1 MKMRK
6 GFTLIELLI
15 VLAII
20 AALMA
25 VVTPIALNAVKKAKA
40 TQVAENMRNI
50 KSAVESYVS
59 VEHEVPTELASLT
72 GSGYLNNQPDGFA
85 LHAYNYDFTDTGDP
99 ATVVIVYENSDV
111 LPQSIVDIYS
121 EAKVFKASSET
132 ELGIPDGIFTNDTAG
147 VAVTIYRWW
156 WFVNFPKIFDIL

>member
-40 TQVAENMRNI
+40 TQVAENFRNI
-50 KSAVESYVS
+50 KAAVESYFNVEEEAPSALGDLVS
-59 VEHEVPTELASLT
+59 N
-72 GSGYLNNQPDGFA
+72 GYLNTTPDGFE
-85 LHAYNYDFTDTGDP
+85 LWG
-99 ATVVIVYENSDV
+99 ATSLGNGVYSIDIVYTQSDV
-111 LPQSIVDIYS
+111 DDTQLENVYS
-121 EAKVFKASSET
+121 EIDTTSSNVYFINVQ
-132 ELGIPDGIFTNDTAG
+132 LQQ
-147 VAVTIYRWW
+147 WW
-156 WFVNFPKIFDIL
+156 

>member
-40 TQVAENMRNI
+40 TQVAENFRNI
-50 KSAVESYVS
+50 KSAVEAYVN
-59 VEHEVPTELASLT
+59 VEQEVPTTLASLT
-72 GSGYLNNQPDGFA
+72 SSGYLSNAPSGFDLA
-85 LHAYNYDFTDTGDP
+85 GDTSFTSGVAY
-99 ATVVIVYENSDV
+99 ATVVYTSGDVSLSDLQKVYPEISSYATTANGTKYPV
-111 LPQSIVDIYS
+111 LSLNFQ
-121 EAKVFKASSET
+121 K
-132 ELGIPDGIFTNDTAG
+132 
-147 VAVTIYRWW
+147 WW
-156 WFVNFPKIFDIL
+156 

>member
-40 TQVAENMRNI
+40 TQVAENFRNI
-50 KSAVESYVS
+50 KSAVESYFY
-59 VEHEVPTELASLT
+59 VEGQPPTDLAELVT
-72 GSGYLNNQPDGFA
+72 KGYLNNADTDNYTLYKTNNGDGSYTFEVD
-85 LHAYNYDFTDTGDP
+85 YSGKDVDGDTLTSVYAD
-99 ATVVIVYENSDV
+99 AAASTVDE
-111 LPQSIVDIYS
+111 
-121 EAKVFKASSET
+121 
-132 ELGIPDGIFTNDTAG
+132 
-147 VAVTIYRWW
+147 TIYYVRFTVRSW
-156 WFVNFPKIFDIL
+156 